1 MFNSIEDMEKKTAS
15 MQKELLELLLTLS
28 DGTVSDWSS
37 SVTQNLWFTRMELNF
52 PLGIPGKQ

>member
-1 MFNSIEDMEKKTAS
+1 MEKKTAS
-15 MQKELLELLLTLS
+15 MQKELLELLSTLS

-37 SVTQNLWFTRMELNF
+37 SVTQNLWFTTMELNF